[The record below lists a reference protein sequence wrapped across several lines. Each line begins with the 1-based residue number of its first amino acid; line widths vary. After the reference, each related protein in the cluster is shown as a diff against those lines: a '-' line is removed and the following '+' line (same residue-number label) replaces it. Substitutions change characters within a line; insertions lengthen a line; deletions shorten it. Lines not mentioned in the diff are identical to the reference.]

1 MSGLVKKVPNP
12 EKGARYV
19 GLLDAALCNGSWDE
33 VPELA
38 RKVEK
43 HAPQR
48 KCLTLAARTE
58 ALAASAS
65 RRPTSASSTPAASI
79 HGLSAAV
86 PKLLEAIST
95 AEADQP
101 DDAFVGR
108 ACLAQIHW
116 LQEAPLEALQVVPA
130 ATQSVSASH
139 DAEKGGP
146 ATLGWLEVCEVK
158 MAYIRAAC
166 LDASGSQS
174 EARESYQASVSRTP
188 GYRTPQ
194 LRTWTER
201 LLGRACI
208 YNVKKLP
215 SPSIRDLSETYS
227 AFKAWAEFWQ
237 RAVSSP
243 TSNHSG
249 TFLDVPRRQVWKAYY
264 DLLSTVLQHD
274 LLYSPYSN
282 SPSDAFIFSNTILP
296 QDRRTTVKQRQRSEM
311 HRVETIYESLL
322 LEETQFPKASESNSE
337 VEEWTTQVVSNWRHF
352 TGLEWTDSDLG
363 EGGRNAVSRGT
374 LDILYRAA
382 TKTFHSTAIL
392 RQLFT
397 VHAALGEFDLA
408 MHAFHSYVE
417 IIDKAKARAEKTG
430 KQQQGADDSDTAMLT
445 AADVVR
451 LLCRYGDRD
460 QAEKANEVSSI
471 IARWL
476 SQLQPTLGQST
487 QINGNG
493 SGHTRQISQSVELT
507 LKPGTLAAAYRALG
521 MSKAH
526 WAHFTYESAERTSLL
541 SAAVERLRQAQKLD
555 PSSIDTT
562 HALAL
567 VLAET
572 RDVSAAVEVVRSAL
586 NGSVMLKGQA
596 ASQQHHERERRLLS
610 LWHLL
615 ALCLSAQDKY
625 DTAAQICD
633 AAYKQFGN
641 SSVLFGEFAKQQSLD
656 PEKPVP
662 LSRATAGIVDQME
675 GSEKESILQ
684 IRMTHIHLVELM
696 DGSDA
701 AVDLTDSL
709 LGLYSRL
716 FGNPEHVRIAATRPP
731 QTAATTTPSRL
742 GGTLRSITGSIRP
755 RSTRSRRSS
764 SAGKATVR
772 RRSLT
777 SSGSTADVRQSATG
791 QGLGPP
797 ISITVTNEDVS
808 PSSKRHHHGH
818 LHLPFHKHQ
827 HNGTSATTS
836 ATSIAEAK
844 ENVQPTEHNAVA
856 AQLSRESAASPQ
868 QPLKAVEHNAPH
880 GDLPPPPGHDEQPP
894 VQDVRL
900 PTPHP
905 ASAST
910 PPESQLLP
918 MHERRQKVGVLIK
931 TWLFVAGLYLRADS
945 AEDAENA
952 VERASKLV
960 ESLEIEIGGGEDGV
974 SAQRLFE
981 KGWGGSKSIDELWAD
996 VWSAKAHIASFRK
1009 QPFEAMTAFEQA
1021 LSYYPDHSAGIIGL
1035 SSLLL
1040 DIYEQKLPAEEPLPT
1055 PQPAASTSGSLI
1067 NEAQPSLTRPN
1078 TATSTDPSR
1087 RPSLVSDGRPQ
1098 QIAPRKKDPT
1108 PAELNRLAARDRAYM
1123 LLSNL
1128 TKLGTGW
1135 DDPEAWSMLARAH
1148 ELSREI
1154 TKAKQALWWVVELE
1168 DSKPVRPWREVSPGG
1183 YTI

>member
-58 ALAASAS
+58 AQAASAS
-65 RRPTSASSTPAASI
+65 RRPTSASSTTATSI
-79 HGLSAAV
+79 HGLSEAV
-86 PKLLEAIST
+86 PNLLEAIST
-95 AEADQP
+95 AEAEHP
-101 DDAFVGR
+101 DDAFVAR

-116 LQEAPLEALQVVPA
+116 IQEAPLEALQALPA
-130 ATQSVSASH
+130 ASVSTVASR

-158 MAYIRAAC
+158 AAYIRAAC
-166 LDASGSQS
+166 LDASGSQP
-174 EARESYQASVSRTP
+174 EARESYQAAVSRTP
-188 GYRTPQ
+188 GYRTPE
-194 LRTWTER
+194 LRRWTER
-201 LLGRACI
+201 LLGRACV
-208 YNVKKLP
+208 YTVKKLP

-227 AFKAWAEFWQ
+227 AFKAWGEFWQ
-237 RAVSSP
+237 RAASSP
-243 TSNHSG
+243 SSDPSG
-249 TFLDVPRRQVWKAYY
+249 NVLDVSRRQVWKAYY

-274 LLYSPYSN
+274 LIYSPYSN

-296 QDRRTTVKQRQRSEM
+296 QEQRTTVKQRQRSEM
-311 HRVETIYESLL
+311 CRVETVYESLL
-322 LEETQFPKASESNSE
+322 LEETKFPKASQSNSE

-363 EGGRNAVSRGT
+363 EGGRNAVSRAT

-382 TKTFHSTAIL
+382 TKTFHSTPIL

-430 KQQQGADDSDTAMLT
+430 KQQIGSDDNDTAMLL
-445 AADVVR
+445 AADAVR

-471 IARWL
+471 IVRWL
-476 SQLQPTLGQST
+476 AQLQPTTGGTTL
-487 QINGNG
+487 INGNG
-493 SGHTRQISQSVELT
+493 GGHNRQTSQSVESV
-507 LKPGTLAAAYRALG
+507 LKPETLATAYRAMGL
-521 MSKAH
+521 SKAH
-526 WAHFTYESAERTSLL
+526 WAYLTYESAERTSLL
-541 SAAVERLRQAQKLD
+541 NTAVEHLRHAQKLD
-555 PSSIDTT
+555 PTSIDTA

-572 RDVSAAVEVVRSAL
+572 RDVPAAVEVVRSAL

-596 ASQQHHERERRLLS
+596 ATQQHHERERRLLS

-615 ALCLSAQDKY
+615 ALCLSAQDKF
-625 DTAAQICD
+625 DVAAQICD

-641 SSVLFGEFAKQQSLD
+641 SSVLFGEAPKQQSLD
-656 PEKPVP
+656 PEKSTT
-662 LSRATAGIVDQME
+662 LSRATPGIVDQME

-684 IRMTHIHLVELM
+684 IRMTHIHLIELM

-716 FGNPEHVRIAATRPP
+716 FGNPEHVRIAESRPP
-731 QTAATTTPSRL
+731 KTAATATPSRL

-755 RSTRSRRSS
+755 RSARSRRSS
-764 SAGKATVR
+764 SAGKTTVR
-772 RRSLT
+772 QRSLT
-777 SSGSTADVRQSATG
+777 STESAGDLRPSTNAQSI
-791 QGLGPP
+791 GPP
-797 ISITVTNEDVS
+797 ISITVTNEDGS

-818 LHLPFHKHQ
+818 LHLPFHRHQ
-827 HNGTSATTS
+827 HNGTSARTS
-836 ATSIAEAK
+836 ATSVAEVK
-844 ENVQPTEHNAVA
+844 ENVKPTEHNAVA
-856 AQLSRESAASPQ
+856 AQVAQESNASPQ
-868 QPLKAVEHNAPH
+868 QPLKEMEHNAAH
-880 GDLPPPPGHDEQPP
+880 GELPPPPGHDEQPP

-910 PPESQLLP
+910 LPESHLLP

-960 ESLEIEIGGGEDGV
+960 ESLEVEIGSGADGIN
-974 SAQRLFE
+974 AQRLFE
-981 KGWGGSKSIDELWAD
+981 KGWGSSKSIDELWAD
-996 VWSAKAHIASFRK
+996 VWSAKAHIASSRQ
-1009 QPFEAMTAFEQA
+1009 QPFEAIAAFEQA

-1040 DIYEQKLPAEEPLPT
+1040 DIYEQNIPAEEPLPT
-1055 PQPAASTSGSLI
+1055 PQPAATTSGSLI

-1098 QIAPRKKDPT
+1098 KIALRKKDPT

-1135 DDPEAWSMLARAH
+1135 DDSEAWSMLARAH

-1154 TKAKQALWWVVELE
+1154 GKAKQALWWVVELE

-1183 YTI
+1183 YTL